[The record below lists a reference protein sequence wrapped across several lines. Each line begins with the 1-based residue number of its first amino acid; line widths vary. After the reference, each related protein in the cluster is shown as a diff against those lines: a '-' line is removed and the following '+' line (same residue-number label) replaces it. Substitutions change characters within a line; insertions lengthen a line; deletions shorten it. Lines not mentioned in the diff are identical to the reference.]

1 MIINLKHYLHR
12 YIGSKE
18 LQDKAEILKLETGAN
33 VDLTRNWFG
42 SFYKTYG
49 IALNQQ
55 KFAKVSC

>member
-1 MIINLKHYLHR
+1 M
-12 YIGSKE
+12 
-18 LQDKAEILKLETGAN
+18 GAN

-55 KFAKVSC
+55 KFAKVCFQRISKVRYVFSMVI